1 MFAESDTNW
10 GGTSDL
16 HFLAEPGRPA
26 TSFEREALPHMEAV
40 HRFARRLC
48 STGSDADDL
57 VQETFLRAYRAWD
70 TYTPGTQARSWLFT
84 ICRNAFV
91 RERQR
96 ERRRREVMLQAAGGL
111 SSDGEH
117 GPVTERPLLVGA
129 PPQDPEQR
137 LMSHTIRR
145 RVLQEIERIPESFR
159 DAVLLCDVQ
168 ELPYADATERLS
180 VPLGTLKSRLFRG
193 RRILRNALEDYAR
206 ERGYPVTPPRE
217 TSPLA

>member
-1 MFAESDTNW
+1 
-10 GGTSDL
+10 
-16 HFLAEPGRPA
+16 
-26 TSFEREALPHMEAV
+26 
-40 HRFARRLC
+40 
-48 STGSDADDL
+48 
-57 VQETFLRAYRAWD
+57 
-70 TYTPGTQARSWLFT
+70 
-84 ICRNAFV
+84 
-91 RERQR
+91 
-96 ERRRREVMLQAAGGL
+96 MLQAAGGMPA
-111 SSDGEH
+111 DGEH

-193 RRILRNALEDYAR
+193 RRILRSALEDYAR
-206 ERGYPVTPPRE
+206 ERGYPVTPSRE